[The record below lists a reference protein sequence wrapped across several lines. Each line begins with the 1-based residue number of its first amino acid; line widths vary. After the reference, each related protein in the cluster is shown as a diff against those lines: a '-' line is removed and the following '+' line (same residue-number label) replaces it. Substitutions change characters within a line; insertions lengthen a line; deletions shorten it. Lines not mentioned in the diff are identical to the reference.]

1 MPLKILSLAH
11 AGREPVSPGEKIE
24 KAVHDLAKK
33 IKVSFNVRGNVE
45 VKSERVCGLAQK

>member
-24 KAVHDLAKK
+24 KAVLDLAKELRSVL
-33 IKVSFNVRGNVE
+33 INAE
-45 VKSERVCGLAQK
+45 T